1 MPQRDYGKLFQ
12 STFWLEVIWTISFNF
27 SLFPDFF
34 FFSFVFIKIFSLCW
48 ENFFSPHLLGG
59 DLLAWNFLGKFIGNR
74 TWPKV
79 AWVSDRAW
87 KTGTKVDIG
96 CYASNVWL
104 CSFSFLMSHSP
115 KFGTSRIWALII
127 FLTFLLTF
135 TWFFLLSCFRSEYFP
150 LWLQKNLF
158 VCPLISCSVY
168 LFFIT
173 IGHHCYCVCGL
184 KIHIFIIGEGL
195 VEEDDSISF
204 ESVCCFFRTWYIHL
218 FPYFHWGYLLWVTLE
233 STSYFKNV

>member
-1 MPQRDYGKLFQ
+1 MNYFFQFLFV
-12 STFWLEVIWTISFNF
+12 SWLFF
-27 SLFPDFF
+27 SLLSLLKYSP
-34 FFSFVFIKIFSLCW
+34 FVKKIF
-48 ENFFSPHLLGG
+48 FPHLLGWA
-59 DLLAWNFLGKFIGNR
+59 LLAWNFLGKFIGNR
-74 TWPKV
+74 TCPKA

-127 FLTFLLTF
+127 FLTFLLIF
-135 TWFFLLSCFRSEYFP
+135 TWFFLLSCFWSEYFP
-150 LWLQKNLF
+150 QWLQKNLF

-173 IGHHCYCVCGL
+173 VGHHCYCVCGL

-195 VEEDDSISF
+195 VEEDD
-204 ESVCCFFRTWYIHL
+204 
-218 FPYFHWGYLLWVTLE
+218 
-233 STSYFKNV
+233 